1 MAHPD
6 IVYFN
11 TQYLSK
17 ADVKIS
23 PDDRGFLFADG
34 VYEVIRAYKGQF
46 FRMDLHLKRLARS
59 LRELKIDGPSMG
71 SIAEISD
78 MLIQRNNLKDSDAA
92 IYIQITRGAA
102 PRKHAFPKSAPSP
115 TVYLNAYTIQPPVE
129 AWEKGAKAITTPDI
143 RWTRCDIKSVS
154 LLPNVMA
161 SQAAAEAGA
170 KDAIFIRDGFVTE
183 GAHTN
188 VCAVFNGHL
197 QTHPT
202 NNYILPGVTREVVLS
217 LCAKLNLPVNET
229 PIPAKSLPR
238 ADEIMLLGTST
249 EVMPI
254 VQVDNWQT
262 GNGKPGPITRKLQK
276 AFRQLRECSAQ

>member
-1 MAHPD
+1 MAYPD

-11 TQYLSK
+11 TQYLPRTT
-17 ADVKIS
+17 VKIS

-34 VYEVIRAYKGQF
+34 VYEVIRAYKGRL

-59 LRELKIDGPSMG
+59 LRELKINGPSMER
-71 SIAEISD
+71 IAEISD
-78 MLIQRNNLKDSDAA
+78 ALIQRNNLKDADAA

-115 TVYLNAYTIQPPVE
+115 TVYLNAFTVQPPVE
-129 AWEKGAKAITTPDI
+129 AWEKGAKAITAPDI

-154 LLPNVMA
+154 LLPNVLA

-170 KDAIFIRDGFVTE
+170 EDAIFIRDGFVTE
-183 GAHTN
+183 GSHTN
-188 VCAVFNGHL
+188 VCAVFKGRL
-197 QTHPT
+197 QTHPK

-217 LCAKLNLPVNET
+217 LCAGLNIPVSQT
-229 PIPAKSLPR
+229 PISANSLPR
-238 ADEIMLLGTST
+238 ADELMLLGTST

-254 VQVDNWQT
+254 VQLDNRQV
-262 GNGKPGPITRKLQK
+262 GNGKPGPITRKLQE
-276 AFRQLRECSAQ
+276 AFWRQTKIRD

>member
-1 MAHPD
+1 MAYPD

-11 TQYLSK
+11 TQYLPRTT
-17 ADVKIS
+17 VKIS

-34 VYEVIRAYKGQF
+34 VYEVIRAYKGRL

-59 LRELKIDGPSMG
+59 LRELKINGPSMER
-71 SIAEISD
+71 IAEISD
-78 MLIQRNNLKDSDAA
+78 ALLQRNNLKDADAA

-115 TVYLNAYTIQPPVE
+115 TVYLNAFTVQPPVE

-143 RWTRCDIKSVS
+143 RWTRCDIQSVS
-154 LLPNVMA
+154 LLPNVLA

-170 KDAIFIRDGFVTE
+170 EDAIFIRDDFVTE
-183 GAHTN
+183 GSHTN
-188 VCAVFNGHL
+188 VCAVFKGRL
-197 QTHPT
+197 QTHPK

-217 LCAKLNLPVNET
+217 LCADLNIPVSQT
-229 PIPAKSLPR
+229 PISAKSLPR
-238 ADEIMLLGTST
+238 ADELMLLGTST

-254 VQVDNWQT
+254 VQLDNRRVS
-262 GNGKPGPITRKLQK
+262 NGKPGPITRKLQE
-276 AFRQLRECSAQ
+276 AFWRQTKIRD

>member
-1 MAHPD
+1 MAYPD

-11 TQYLSK
+11 TQYLPRTT
-17 ADVKIS
+17 VKIS

-34 VYEVIRAYKGQF
+34 VYEVIRAYKGRL

-59 LRELKIDGPSMG
+59 LRELKINGPSMER
-71 SIAEISD
+71 IAEISD
-78 MLIQRNNLKDSDAA
+78 ALIQRNNLKDADAA

-115 TVYLNAYTIQPPVE
+115 TVYLNAFTVQPPVE
-129 AWEKGAKAITTPDI
+129 AWEKGAKAITAPDI

-154 LLPNVMA
+154 LLPNVLA

-170 KDAIFIRDGFVTE
+170 EDAIFIRDGFVTE
-183 GAHTN
+183 GSHTN
-188 VCAVFNGHL
+188 VCAVFKGRL
-197 QTHPT
+197 QTHPK

-217 LCAKLNLPVNET
+217 LCADLNIPVSQT
-229 PIPAKSLPR
+229 PISANSLPR
-238 ADEIMLLGTST
+238 ADELMLLGTST

-254 VQVDNWQT
+254 VQLDNRRVS
-262 GNGKPGPITRKLQK
+262 NGKPGPITRKLQE
-276 AFRQLRECSAQ
+276 AFWRQTKIRD

>member
-1 MAHPD
+1 MAYPD

-11 TQYLSK
+11 TQYLPRT
-17 ADVKIS
+17 DVKIS

-34 VYEVIRAYKGQF
+34 VYEVIRAYKGRL

-59 LRELKIDGPSMG
+59 LRELKINGPSMER
-71 SIAEISD
+71 IAEISD
-78 MLIQRNNLKDSDAA
+78 ALIQRNNLKDADAA

-115 TVYLNAYTIQPPVE
+115 TVYLNAFTVQPPVE
-129 AWEKGAKAITTPDI
+129 AWEKGAKAITAPDI

-154 LLPNVMA
+154 LLPNVLA

-170 KDAIFIRDGFVTE
+170 EDAIFIRDGFVTE
-183 GAHTN
+183 GSHTN
-188 VCAVFNGHL
+188 VCAVFKGRL
-197 QTHPT
+197 QTHPK

-217 LCAKLNLPVNET
+217 LCANLNIPVSQT
-229 PIPAKSLPR
+229 PISANSLPR
-238 ADEIMLLGTST
+238 ADELMLLGTST

-254 VQVDNWQT
+254 VQLDNRQV
-262 GNGKPGPITRKLQK
+262 GNGKPGPITRKLQE
-276 AFRQLRECSAQ
+276 AFWRQTKIRD

>member
-1 MAHPD
+1 MAYPD

-11 TQYLSK
+11 TQYLPRT
-17 ADVKIS
+17 DVKIS

-34 VYEVIRAYKGQF
+34 VYEVIRAYKGRL

-59 LRELKIDGPSMG
+59 LRELKINGPSMER
-71 SIAEISD
+71 IAEISD
-78 MLIQRNNLKDSDAA
+78 ALLQRNNLKDADAA

-115 TVYLNAYTIQPPVE
+115 TVYLNAFTVQPPVE

-154 LLPNVMA
+154 LLPNVLA

-170 KDAIFIRDGFVTE
+170 EDAIFIRDGFVTE
-183 GAHTN
+183 GSHTN
-188 VCAVFNGHL
+188 VCAVFKGRL
-197 QTHPT
+197 QTHPK

-217 LCAKLNLPVNET
+217 LCAGLNIPVSQT
-229 PIPAKSLPR
+229 PISANSLPR
-238 ADEIMLLGTST
+238 ADELMLLGTST

-254 VQVDNWQT
+254 VQLDNRQV
-262 GNGKPGPITRKLQK
+262 GNGKPGPITRKLQE
-276 AFRQLRECSAQ
+276 AFWRQTKIRD

>member
-1 MAHPD
+1 M

-11 TQYLSK
+11 SQYLPK
-17 ADVKIS
+17 EAVKIS

-34 VYEVIRAYKGQF
+34 VYEVIRAYKGRL

-59 LRELKIDGPSMG
+59 LQELKIDGPSMER
-71 SIAEISD
+71 IAEISD
-78 MLIQRNNLKDSDAA
+78 TLIQRNNLKDADAA
-92 IYIQITRGAA
+92 IYIQITRGTA

-115 TVYLNAYTIQPPVE
+115 TVYLNAFTVQPPVK
-129 AWEKGAKAITTPDI
+129 AWEKGAKVITTPDI

-154 LLPNVMA
+154 LLPNVLA

-170 KDAIFIRDGFVTE
+170 EDAIFIRNGFITE
-183 GAHTN
+183 GSHTN
-188 VCAVFNGHL
+188 VCAVFNGRL
-197 QTHPT
+197 QTHPK

-217 LCAKLNLPVNET
+217 LCADLNIPVSET
-229 PIPAKSLPR
+229 PIPAKSLPH
-238 ADEIMLLGTST
+238 ADEMMLLGTST

-254 VQVDNWQT
+254 VQVDNRQV

-276 AFRQLRECSAQ
+276 AFWQLTAPAVHR

>member
-1 MAHPD
+1 MAYPD

-11 TQYLSK
+11 TQYLPRTT
-17 ADVKIS
+17 VKIS

-34 VYEVIRAYKGQF
+34 VYEVIRAYKGRL

-59 LRELKIDGPSMG
+59 LRELKINGPSMER
-71 SIAEISD
+71 IAEISD
-78 MLIQRNNLKDSDAA
+78 ALLQRNNLKDADAA

-115 TVYLNAYTIQPPVE
+115 TVYLNAFTVQPPVE

-154 LLPNVMA
+154 LLPNVLA

-170 KDAIFIRDGFVTE
+170 EDAIFIRDDFVTE
-183 GAHTN
+183 GSHTN
-188 VCAVFNGHL
+188 VCAVFKGRL
-197 QTHPT
+197 QTHPK

-217 LCAKLNLPVNET
+217 LCADLNIPVSQT
-229 PIPAKSLPR
+229 PISANSLPR
-238 ADEIMLLGTST
+238 ADELMLLGTST

-254 VQVDNWQT
+254 VQLDNRRVS
-262 GNGKPGPITRKLQK
+262 NGKPGPITRKLQE
-276 AFRQLRECSAQ
+276 AFWRQTKIRD